1 MREERRVLVR
11 DVRAAGDL
19 GYAMAALEEVRG
31 RTKRAV
37 DGMPAAMLVSRAHG
51 PNSTHIVCE
60 DGDSAAISL
69 LGTQS
74 LEDLRGAIGM
84 LLQPALDDWLVRIEL
99 ALSPGSEVLTVGLL
113 ARPTLRPSLHRG
125 STHGKA

>member
-1 MREERRVLVR
+1 MAIEPA
-11 DVRAAGDL
+11 RAPIDL
-19 GYAMAALEEVRG
+19 
-31 RTKRAV
+31 RAFARSEHQ
-37 DGMPAAMLVSRAHG
+37 GQESWRAHG
-51 PNSTHIVCE
+51 PHSTHIVCE

-99 ALSPGSEVLTVGLL
+99 ALSPGSEVLAVGLL
-113 ARPTLRPSLHRG
+113 ARPLCYRLFIEIQLTADL
-125 STHGKA
+125 GKA

>member
-1 MREERRVLVR
+1 
-11 DVRAAGDL
+11 
-19 GYAMAALEEVRG
+19 
-31 RTKRAV
+31 
-37 DGMPAAMLVSRAHG
+37 
-51 PNSTHIVCE
+51 IVCE

-99 ALSPGSEVLTVGLL
+99 ALSPGAEVLAVGLL
-113 ARPTLRPSLHRG
+113 ARQLCYRLVMEVQLTTDL
-125 STHGKA
+125 GKAYTTPRVIELDLTIKRVRDPG

>member
-1 MREERRVLVR
+1 MTKKESRRRVEPT
-11 DVRAAGDL
+11 AIEPAQPQSTCAHSPG
-19 GYAMAALEEVRG
+19 AN
-31 RTKRAV
+31 TKGQESR
-37 DGMPAAMLVSRAHG
+37 RAHG
-51 PNSTHIVCE
+51 PHSTHIVCE

-99 ALSPGSEVLTVGLL
+99 ALSPGSEVLVVGLL
-113 ARPTLRPSLHRG
+113 ARPLCYRLFIEVQLTADL
-125 STHGKA
+125 GKA